1 MNIYDALLSGFF
13 PSPFQIQFSN
23 LAQENPKSVLPNI
36 FWRKEMKE
44 LMDGYVGV
52 KFRAIQLSSDMPLVI
67 KAIFPLF
74 KQSAQLLKEYG
85 MTPKN
90 GGNISLKRVDGMV
103 ITSSGS
109 NLGSLEEDEI
119 VHVRKCSIEDRIVEY
134 DGLNVPSSETFM
146 HYLIY
151 QLRSNIGAIV
161 HAHDPATSRFA
172 TASVKET
179 AKEEPYG
186 TLDLAKIACDTFSKN
201 EDVIILK
208 NHGYVAV
215 GQNLEEATN
224 LIVSTHLKIVQEN
237 DISTLAGLR
246 DHP

>member
-1 MNIYDALLSGFF
+1 
-13 PSPFQIQFSN
+13 
-23 LAQENPKSVLPNI
+23 
-36 FWRKEMKE
+36 MKE
-44 LMDGYVGV
+44 LMDGYEGV
-52 KFRAIQLSSDMPLVI
+52 KFKAIQLSSDMPLVV
-67 KAIFPLF
+67 KALFSIFNH
-74 KQSAQLLKEYG
+74 SAQQLKKYG
-85 MTPKN
+85 MTPQN
-90 GGNISLKRVDGMV
+90 GGNISLKMVDGMV

-109 NLGSLEEDEI
+109 NLGCMEEDEI
-119 VHVRKCSIEDRIVEY
+119 SYVRKCSVEDRVVEY
-134 DGLNVPSSETFM
+134 DGSNVPSSETFM

-151 QLRSNIGAIV
+151 QLRSDIGGIV

-201 EDVIILK
+201 EDIIILK

-215 GQNLEEATN
+215 GQNLEEAIN

-237 DISTLAGLR
+237 DITTLAGHCTTNGSFSR
-246 DHP
+246 